1 MFDTLEGYPIT
12 VRFTVHW
19 SEMDAY
25 GHVNNARYLV
35 WFESARI
42 DYLSH
47 LGLVGAGHS
56 GLGPILAS
64 THADF
69 LKPVVFP
76 ANLLAGARVS
86 RIGRSSITMEHV
98 VVDADRGT
106 VYARGGAVIVTLRYP
121 EYEKT
126 LVPQEVRAA
135 IETLEGRSFAPS
147 A

>member
-47 LGLVGAGHS
+47 IGLVGAGHS

-86 RIGRSSITMEHV
+86 RIGRSSITMESS

-106 VYARGGAVIVTLRYP
+106 VYSRGGAVIVTLRYP
-121 EYEKT
+121 EYEKMP
-126 LVPQEVRAA
+126 VPQEVRAA

>member
-47 LGLVGAGHS
+47 IGLVGAGHS